1 MKLFFQ
7 KAKKVWK
14 LVSFLLLVVITFVY
28 AMFQGGFV
36 SWFLFI
42 SFLPFA
48 LYAFM
53 IMIYPLKDFEVSRS
67 INQEKYRAGDRLVGT
82 ITLTRTA
89 PVPLA
94 YLLVEEVL
102 PNNLLFCQQ
111 TKQAKRILFPWFK
124 STVTIQYALD
134 RLPRGEH
141 ALTGIRM
148 VTGDFLGLV
157 EKERVIELDRHFLVY
172 PNYVEMTYRQHE
184 SKFDQG
190 STSSRMKMV
199 RDTSMT
205 VGVREYQPGD
215 RFSWIDWKATA
226 RRNDIMTKEFE
237 QQQSHDVMLF
247 LDRSQSSS
255 FESAVSYSAA
265 LTKAILKYGSQVGL
279 VSVGED
285 RSIFSLRSGEE
296 QFAEIYYHLA
306 KIQPNSKKDFSKVI
320 EMEIGKFQPTVTFLF
335 LTGKLTKNT
344 VQSLE
349 KLSSR
354 HLHLEVHL
362 TKDEGVRV
370 TKEELAYMDLLKRR
384 TIFVKTVYPTKPATD
399 VISEVS

>member
-7 KAKKVWK
+7 KTKRIWK
-14 LVSFLLLVVITFVY
+14 LVSFLLLVVVTFVY

-48 LYAFM
+48 MYAFL
-53 IMIYPLKDFEVSRS
+53 ILLYPLKDFDVSRT

-82 ITLTRTA
+82 ITLRRTA

-94 YLLVEEVL
+94 FLLVEEIL

-141 ALTGIRM
+141 SLTGIRM
-148 VTGDFLGLV
+148 VTGDFLGLI
-157 EKERVIELDRHFLVY
+157 EKERVIELDHHFLVY
-172 PNYVEMTYRQHE
+172 PNYVEMTYRQNE
-184 SKFDQG
+184 NKFDQG
-190 STSSRMKMV
+190 STSSKMKMV

-306 KIQPNSKKDFSKVI
+306 KIQPNSRRDFSKVI
-320 EMEIGKFQPTVTFLF
+320 EMEIGKFQQTVTFLF
-335 LTGKLTKNT
+335 ITGKLVKGM
-344 VQSLE
+344 VESLE
-349 KLSSR
+349 KLSPR
-354 HLHLEVHL
+354 HLHLEVHI
-362 TKDEGVRV
+362 TKDEGVRL
-370 TKEELAYMDLLKRR
+370 TKEELAYMDQLKRR
-384 TIFVKTVYPTKPATD
+384 NIFVKTVYPSKPATD